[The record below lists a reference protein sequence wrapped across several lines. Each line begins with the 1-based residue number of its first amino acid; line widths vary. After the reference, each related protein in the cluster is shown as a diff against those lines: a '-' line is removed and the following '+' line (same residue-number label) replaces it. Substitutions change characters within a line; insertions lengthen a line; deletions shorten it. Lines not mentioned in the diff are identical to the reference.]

1 MRRAKD
7 AHAGMQRFLAVAADS
22 IAFEEMREL
31 LHAVGVQPVERCC
44 GLVGRDIALNR
55 GDKLL

>member
-1 MRRAKD
+1 
-7 AHAGMQRFLAVAADS
+7 MQRFLAVAADS